1 MKWLALALA
10 LLVVV
15 PLAARQ
21 AAAAPRFRQF
31 LVGLLAFDL
40 FNPAHVNFLSD
51 ESYRG
56 DSRGLEITTVDL
68 LMVALFV
75 AQRRRGV
82 QGGRPRFLIV
92 RILSMVSLLLS
103 LTGSPDVM
111 RSLFGV
117 WKLARMFCMFSVL
130 ATAFLELE
138 LVQSALMGL
147 ALGVASQ
154 GLLALQQKYLHH
166 MVRSFGSQS
175 HPNSLAML
183 VNLIMP
189 VAFSLIMAGKARW
202 IAVVVVV
209 FAAMCDLFSLSRG
222 GMLMFGLA
230 LTLVTI
236 GSFLRGITTRKTRI
250 VAGVLL
256 GSVLVLAKSAATIIQ
271 RFTEAPKES
280 EQARVLFNAAA
291 RAMANDHVFGVGIN
305 MYSFVLDH
313 GGYADM
319 FDVDPGDRNGIAHHI
334 YWLTAAETGY
344 VGLVTYLGLLAA
356 VLLAAIREAVR
367 PGLTGDIALGIAA
380 GLTVT
385 YVQGTEEWIARQ
397 TTMSYCFW
405 MFAAMISAFQV
416 SWRGRV
422 QAR

>member
-1 MKWLALALA
+1 MKWLALALS

-15 PLAARQ
+15 PLAAHQ
-21 AAAAPRFRQF
+21 ATASTRFRQF
-31 LVGLLAFDL
+31 MVGLLAFDV
-40 FNPAHVNFLSD
+40 FNPEHVNFLSD

-56 DSRGLEITTVDL
+56 DSRGFEVTTVDL
-68 LMVALFV
+68 LIAALFL

-82 QGGRPRFLIV
+82 TGGRPRFLV
-92 RILSMVSLLLS
+92 QRILWPVAMLLS
-103 LTGSPDVM
+103 LTASPDVL
-111 RSLFGV
+111 RSLYGV
-117 WKLARMFCMFSVL
+117 WKLARMLCMFSVL
-130 ATAFLELE
+130 AVAFLELD
-138 LVQSALMGL
+138 LVQSALMGM
-147 ALGVASQ
+147 AVGVASQ

-209 FAAMCDLFSLSRG
+209 FAAMCDIFSLSRG
-222 GMLMFGLA
+222 GMLMFGLG
-230 LTLVTI
+230 LTMVI
-236 GSFLRGITTRKTRI
+236 VGSFLRGVTTRKIRI
-250 VAGVLL
+250 VVGVLV
-256 GSVLVLAKSAATIIQ
+256 GAALVLAKSAATIIQ

-291 RAMANDHVFGVGIN
+291 RAMANDHTFGVGIN

-319 FDVDPGDRNGIAHHI
+319 FNVDPGDRNGIAHHI

-344 VGLVTYLGLLAA
+344 VGLAAYIFLLAA
-356 VLLAAIREAVR
+356 VLLSAVRAAVR
-367 PGLTGDIALGIAA
+367 PGLTGEIALGIVA

-385 YVQGTEEWIARQ
+385 YVQGTAEWIARQ

-405 MFAAMISAFQV
+405 MFAAMVSAFRV
-416 SWRGRV
+416 SRHEDTR
-422 QAR
+422 AR